1 MSYQEPSHWVR
12 TRAQCRTDFLFWE
25 LKQVVKRDVEEANRL
40 PAQQRNNFTFR
51 FKTIGSG
58 IYPTFTVDRFTDGDE
73 ANWSANITFQASKYG
88 IEVRDDIVTLFRVR
102 PEWNAES
109 GSCELHIVEG
119 SGRATEK
126 LHKVW
131 EVSRKALT
139 RLFFPEY
146 Q

>member
-1 MSYQEPSHWVR
+1 MSYQGPPSWVR
-12 TRAQCRTDFLFWE
+12 TRAQCRTDFLVGE

-51 FKTIGSG
+51 FRTTGSG
-58 IYPTFTVDRFTDGDE
+58 IYPTFTVDRFADGDE

-102 PEWNAES
+102 PEWNAELC
-109 GSCELHIVEG
+109 SCEFHIVEG
-119 SGRATEK
+119 SGKATEK